1 MGGPEGLMA
10 KDIVPALGLRNALGQ
25 YPFINV
31 ETEDEKSIELAR
43 LLPTRHEIL
52 SFYHVYSTM
61 AYPLCPLLIDKEGF
75 ETYLSDYL
83 ESITANNTPVNKLAK
98 SQKGTARTALLLATL
113 ASGAQYSDKH
123 AQERRKLSRDL
134 ARRSFHALRLANFLL
149 RPLVESLQ
157 ALLILGTTLQND
169 GNADAAWALLGT
181 TTRLAQ
187 SLGLHSEEPV
197 TEAQPDEQ
205 TPFRQGLWLTIAQQ
219 DCILSLCYDRPTAL
233 AYMPSLPAKTQASD
247 QQPLTFRDAMWEIS
261 NIGLRLL
268 ATSFPLRANKESML
282 ERLKEID
289 QFMLQTADHLQ
300 NLSHCQDLQQR
311 AQFFL
316 LSQHRSFAVTAICRP
331 TFRKLQNMNG
341 DTQVLD
347 IQSIGK
353 NALLQAVKSFLDL
366 HTISVY
372 PTRSWTCIH
381 EALSSALLLT
391 ILGETRT
398 SRETSLVQNKL
409 IDVLLLRDQDD
420 PGQAGNNALS
430 SSHFKALRALQS
442 LVRKASQEAPAQGLG
457 SPQREPDVTEPARE
471 DRRAP
476 TGDTTAA
483 VPDAGFDFFQS
494 DLSPMAYLDSILW
507 GSSKAQPD
515 SHHIMLTELSD
526 RSCQAEDADFLDFDF
541 GD

>member
-25 YPFINV
+25 YPFINA
-31 ETEDEKSIELAR
+31 ETEDEKSVELVR
-43 LLPTRHEIL
+43 LLPARHEIL
-52 SFYHVYSTM
+52 NFYHVYSTIS
-61 AYPLCPLLIDKEGF
+61 YPLCPLLIDKEEF

-83 ESITANNTPVNKLAK
+83 ETITANNTAVANLAK
-98 SQKGTARTALLLATL
+98 SQKSTARTALLLATL
-113 ASGAQYSDKH
+113 ASGAQYSNRD
-123 AQERRKLSRDL
+123 AQTRRKLSRDL

-197 TEAQPDEQ
+197 TGAHPKEQ
-205 TPFRQGLWLTIAQQ
+205 NPFRRDLWLTIAQQ

-233 AYMPSLPAKTQASD
+233 AYMPFLPFKSQTSD

-268 ATSFPLRANKESML
+268 ATSLPLRANTESML

-289 QFMLQTADHLQ
+289 QLMLQAADHLQ
-300 NLSHCQDLQQR
+300 DQSRCHDLQQR

-316 LSQHRSFAVTAICRP
+316 LSQHRSFAITAICRP
-331 TFRKLQNMNG
+331 TFRKLQDMNG

-353 NALLQAVKSFLDL
+353 NALLQAVKSFLSL

-409 IDVLLLRDQDD
+409 IDVLLSRDQDD
-420 PGQAGNNALS
+420 SGQSGNNALS
-430 SSHFKALRALQS
+430 SSHFKALRALQT
-442 LVRKASQEAPAQGLG
+442 LVRKASQEAPAQGLS
-457 SPQREPDVTEPARE
+457 SPERAPDVTGPTRE

-476 TGDTTAA
+476 IGDTTAA
-483 VPDAGFDFFQS
+483 VPDPGFDFFQS

-507 GSSKAQPD
+507 GSSKSDPNSRQT
-515 SHHIMLTELSD
+515 MLIESSD
-526 RSCQAEDADFLDFDF
+526 RSWQTEDAEFLDFDF